1 MRKTCFFLIILV
13 ALVMGCAAISQG
25 ASTTMTN
32 NDYCVYPLYASNA
45 VKPYILLLMDFSGSM
60 QFPAYAPN
68 NWEFEGNY
76 DKFVIHGKAG

>member
-32 NDYCVYPLYASNA
+32 NDYCVYPLYARNA

-60 QFPAYAPN
+60 QFPVKSAQPRTLN
-68 NWEFEGNY
+68 PEKVEHQ
-76 DKFVIHGKAG
+76 IR